1 MTREDLA
8 AWLRLQLVPGVG
20 LQGARKLLA
29 VFGLPQDIFSQ
40 SKAALTQVIGER
52 LSQALLSAPESELE
66 TLLNTTWGWLEAADS
81 GGPMRYVCSLADADY
96 PRSLLTLADPPLL
109 LYATGAS
116 KLFEE
121 IATKSIAND
130 MAIVGSRNATPQGLQ
145 NARSFAKSFAQAGAH
160 IVSGLALGIDGA
172 AHEGALDA
180 QLEMGSGVGSTIAIV
195 GTGLDRVYPKR
206 HHDLA
211 HRIVQRGLILSEFPI
226 GTPPLAE
233 NFPRRNRLIAALTQ
247 GTLVVEAA
255 IQSGSLITARQ
266 ALDLGKEVFA
276 IPGSI
281 HNPQSKGCHHLI
293 KQGAKLVESA
303 QDVLEELPLPLNV
316 SAIAIKIIAN
326 NVDSMPASSPKY
338 LKNPPLENTA
348 LLQALGHD
356 PVNLDTL
363 IERTGIPAASLQV
376 QLLEL
381 ELAGQVARLAGS
393 LFQRQMTA

>member
-1 MTREDLA
+1 MMQREELA
-8 AWLRLQLVPGVG
+8 AWLRLQLAAGVG
-20 LQGARKLLA
+20 LQSAHKLLA
-29 VFGLPQDIFSQ
+29 AFGLPQGIFSQ
-40 SKAALTQVIGER
+40 SKAALAQVVGER
-52 LSQALLSAPESELE
+52 LANAILSEPTDELEALLNA
-66 TLLNTTWGWLEAADS
+66 TWQWLQAEPSD
-81 GGPMRYVCSLADADY
+81 GVMRHVSSLADSDY
-96 PRSLLTLADPPLL
+96 PRALLTLTDPPLL
-109 LYATGAS
+109 LYATGAQ
-116 KLFEE
+116 ETYAQ

-130 MAIVGSRNATPQGLQ
+130 IAMVGSRNATPQGLQ
-145 NARSFAKSFAQAGAH
+145 NARSFAKAFAQAGAH

-180 QLEMGSGVGSTIAIV
+180 QLEMESSAGSTIAVV

-303 QDVLEELPLPLNV
+303 QDVLEEL
-316 SAIAIKIIAN
+316 AIPFSGIPSTPDLI
-326 NVDSMPASSPKY
+326 ASSADEISASGQFDA
-338 LKNPPLENTA
+338 KNDAHA
-348 LLQALGHD
+348 LLDALGHG
-356 PVNLDTL
+356 PVSLDAL
-363 IERTGIPAASLQV
+363 IARTGIPASTLQA
-376 QLLEL
+376 QLLDL
-381 ELAGQVARLAGS
+381 ELSGDVARLPGA
-393 LFQRQMTA
+393 LFQRQMRA